1 MFQTRLQE
9 LGTALENM
17 VYPVCAEYCIIQWE
31 MEQTYLPMG
40 LGWEEHSRNGI
51 VLKPRI
57 ASTAAIICEL
67 L

>member
-1 MFQTRLQE
+1 M
-9 LGTALENM
+9 ENM
-17 VYPVCAEYCIIQWE
+17 AYPVCVEYCIIQWE

-40 LGWEEHSRNGI
+40 LGREEHSRNGI